1 MKLSIVEIIL
11 IICIFLLMFFL
22 YRTNEKLEYATETVK
37 IQGEAI
43 RKQQKL
49 IDFQI
54 YYIDTIKSERIR
66 PQNNLPK
73 VFPI

>member
-37 IQGEAI
+37 IQDEAI

>member
-37 IQGEAI
+37 IQDEAI

-54 YYIDTIKSERIR
+54 YYIDTIKSEKIR

>member
-1 MKLSIVEIIL
+1 MY
-11 IICIFLLMFFL
+11 FFIDVFSL
-22 YRTNEKLEYATETVK
+22 QNYEKLEYATETVK
-37 IQGEAI
+37 IQDEAI

-66 PQNNLPK
+66 PQNNPPK

>member
-1 MKLSIVEIIL
+1 MKLSVVEIIL

-22 YRTNEKLEYATETVK
+22 YQTNEKLEYAEDTVRL
-37 IQGEAI
+37 QDEAI

-54 YYIDTIKSERIR
+54 YYIDSINSDRLHSQPKT
-66 PQNNLPK
+66 PQ

>member
-1 MKLSIVEIIL
+1 MKLSVVEIIL

-37 IQGEAI
+37 IQDEAI
-43 RKQQKL
+43 SKQQNL

-54 YYIDTIKSERIR
+54 YYIDTIESERIR
-66 PQNNLPK
+66 PENNPPK